1 MTDNFFLDVLFL
13 YIYKDVLMGCFSRRG
28 FLMKL
33 AKSFIP
39 FVVLSALM
47 LVACGDDGSTNA
59 SGLPDDDQQASMG
72 FARWNGDINSFKDC
86 VMHADK
92 KMYEDKRAS

>member
-1 MTDNFFLDVLFL
+1 
-13 YIYKDVLMGCFSRRG
+13 
-28 FLMKL
+28 
-33 AKSFIP
+33 
-39 FVVLSALM
+39 
-47 LVACGDDGSTNA
+47 
-59 SGLPDDDQQASMG
+59 MG